1 MKLPFGRTKALER
14 KVDTFLETVA
24 TGMLA
29 LREGI
34 EAYLDEDMQRFERQL
49 ASVAELEHRADELS
63 RDIETDLYTY
73 SLIPEHRGDVLSV
86 IEKMDDLLDQA
97 KSVMQKF
104 EVEIPQIPQEYRK
117 GYREVLGHSV
127 HAAHH
132 ALCAARSYFRDPGRV
147 AEDLAKVDFYESEA
161 DAASHRLKK
170 AVFRSNL
177 GMARKTHL
185 RYFAERVEF
194 LSDIADDAAA
204 SLAIATIKRSV

>member
-14 KVDTFLETVA
+14 KVDTFLDTVA

-34 EAYLDEDMQRFERQL
+34 EAYLRDDQEGFERHLVQV
-49 ASVAELEHRADELS
+49 SELEGRADELS

-86 IEKMDDLLDQA
+86 IEEIDNLLDLA

-104 EVEIPQIPQEYRK
+104 EVEIPQIPEEYRG

-132 ALCAARSYFRDPGRV
+132 ALCAARSYFREPARV
-147 AEDLAKVDFYESEA
+147 NQDLAKVDFYESEA
-161 DAASHRLKK
+161 DQAARRLKK
-170 AVFRSNL
+170 AFFRSEL
-177 GMARKTHL
+177 GLARKVHL
-185 RYFAERVEF
+185 RYFAENLES
-194 LSDIADDAAA
+194 LSDIADDVAAL
-204 SLAIATIKRSV
+204 LAIATIKRSV